1 MEADLSFDEW
11 TFRHQPP
18 ELLRDGAGVRLQEQP
33 LRVLHEL
40 LARPGEIV
48 TREHLIASLWPNRIV
63 EFDAG
68 LNAAVRRLR
77 AALGDEAE
85 TPRYIETVPRKGYR
99 FIGKLRPLLV
109 GKPAAAPGE
118 GDVAAPV
125 LAASEEWLQPKP
137 KKPLTLWSRAFA
149 GYRPAVMLTASMIVV
164 ALGFSSM
171 RHERE
176 SVAADVG
183 SVTAVSEQLSR
194 ASFFAQR
201 RVQGDLVR
209 AKQQYELALSLDPS
223 SARAWAGLASVHWL
237 EFAMGEQPREMSLP
251 RVQAAAQK
259 ALDLD
264 PRLAEAHL
272 RMASYLAVTGHA
284 SSARHHRAVAAAFQP
299 NDPLLLTQEAADAA
313 DEGRLDDAI
322 MLQRRAL
329 AAAPLAP
336 VVAENL
342 AYYLFYAGRIEEAK
356 RAFEQ
361 VLELDPTH
369 PDEIPVLMQIL
380 EHRYDEALRR
390 VETWANGA
398 HHRDQ
403 CLALIYHGLGMSEK
417 SDEYLNKLKAAVGA
431 TDPGIVLEVYGFR
444 GDTEA
449 AFQWLQ
455 TSSPLCLSRLVY
467 VSPFLKSLR
476 ADARWARV
484 TARLDESR
492 SPTLHPVGW
501 LQGKWGSSR

>member
-1 MEADLSFDEW
+1 VEADLSFDEW
-11 TFRHQPP
+11 RFRRQPP

-33 LRVLHEL
+33 LRVLDEL

-48 TREHLIASLWPNRIV
+48 TREHLIASLWPNRVV

-109 GKPAAAPGE
+109 EKPAAALVK

-125 LAASEEWLQPKP
+125 LAASDEWLQAKP
-137 KKPLTLWSRAFA
+137 KKPLPLWSRAFA
-149 GYRPAVMLTASMIVV
+149 GHRPAVMLAASIIVV
-164 ALGFSSM
+164 ALGVSSM
-171 RHERE
+171 RQGRE
-176 SVAADVG
+176 SVAAEVG

-201 RVQGDLVR
+201 RVPGDLAR

-251 RVQAAAQK
+251 RVRAAAQK

-272 RMASYLAVTGHA
+272 RMASYLEVTGHA
-284 SSARHHRAVAAAFQP
+284 SSARHHRAEAATLQP
-299 NDPLLLTQEAADAA
+299 NDPLLLTQEAAEAA
-313 DEGRLDDAI
+313 EEGRLDEAI
-322 MLQRRAL
+322 VLQRRAL
-329 AAAPLAP
+329 AGAPLAP
-336 VVAENL
+336 VVAGNL

-361 VLELDPTH
+361 VVELDPTH

-390 VETWANGA
+390 VETWADGA
-398 HHRDQ
+398 RRDQ
-403 CLALIYHGLGMSEK
+403 CLALIYHGLGMLEK

-431 TDPGIVLEVYGFR
+431 TEPGLVVEVYGFR
-444 GDTEA
+444 GDTET

-455 TSSPLCLSRLVY
+455 KSSTLCISRLIY

-476 ADARWARV
+476 ADARWAQV
-484 TARLDESR
+484 TARVDGRKTSGSPLDDA
-492 SPTLHPVGW
+492 PITGAH
-501 LQGKWGSSR
+501 